1 MDIMLN
7 IVPLCYIW
15 VFLNRIIKTKLM
27 SKLFSIE
34 NKIYALSGATGTLGG
49 SIAKYLV
56 ENGAKVLLLGR
67 SLDKLEE
74 KCKELDAIAPNS
86 AHLFVLDV
94 MDEKQLTELKNTITT
109 KFKRLDGLV
118 NLAGGNIPGATLKP
132 DQTIYDIEL
141 ADTQKV
147 VDINLFGTVIP
158 TIVLSEIMAKQ
169 GFGSI
174 VNISSMAAKQTI
186 SRVLGYSMAKAG
198 VDIFTKWMANE
209 LASKFSDKIRVNA
222 IAPGFFI
229 GNQNRRLLT
238 NEDGSFTDRGE
249 KIITNTPMGRFGDAS
264 ELNGMVHYLLSDA
277 SSFVTGTIYDIDG
290 GFSSFSG
297 V

>member
-1 MDIMLN
+1 MN
-7 IVPLCYIW
+7 
-15 VFLNRIIKTKLM
+15 KKL
-27 SKLFSIE
+27 SLK
-34 NKIYALSGATGTLGG
+34 NKNYALSGGTGTLGG

-56 ENGAKVLLLGR
+56 SEGANVLLLGR
-67 SLDKLEE
+67 SMDKLEA
-74 KCKELDAIAPNS
+74 KQKELSAIAENS
-86 AHLFVLDV
+86 THIYVVDV
-94 MDEKQLTELKNTITT
+94 MNEDALGNLRDTIEKDFNH
-109 KFKRLDGLV
+109 LDGLV

-132 DQTIYDIEL
+132 DQTIQDI
-141 ADTQKV
+141 AISDTRQV

-158 TIVLSEIMAKQ
+158 TIVLSELMVKQ
-169 GFGSI
+169 GHGSI

-186 SRVLGYSMAKAG
+186 SRVLGYSMAKAA

-209 LASKFSDKIRVNA
+209 LASKHGDKIRVNA

-238 NEDGSFTDRGE
+238 NEDGTYTARGND
-249 KIITNTPMGRFGDAS
+249 IIKNTPMGRFGDAS

-277 SSFVTGTIYDIDG
+277 STFVTGSIFDVDG

>member
-1 MDIMLN
+1 
-7 IVPLCYIW
+7 
-15 VFLNRIIKTKLM
+15 M

>member
-1 MDIMLN
+1 
-7 IVPLCYIW
+7 
-15 VFLNRIIKTKLM
+15 M
-27 SKLFSIE
+27 SELFSIE
-34 NKIYALSGATGTLGG
+34 DKIYALSGATGTLGG

-74 KCKELDAIAPNS
+74 KCKELNAIRPDS
-86 AHLFVLDV
+86 AYLFVLDV
-94 MDEKQLTELKNTITT
+94 MDEKQLTQLKHTITSR
-109 KFKRLDGLV
+109 FKKLDGLI

-132 DQTIYDIEL
+132 DQTIFDIEL
-141 ADTQKV
+141 GDTQKV

-158 TIVLSEIMAKQ
+158 TIILSEIMAKQ
-169 GFGSI
+169 GYGSI

-186 SRVLGYSMAKAG
+186 SRVLGYSLAKAG

-209 LASKFSDKIRVNA
+209 LASKFGDKIRVNA

-264 ELNGMVHYLLSDA
+264 ELNGMVHYLLSEA
-277 SSFVTGTIYDIDG
+277 SSFVTGSIYEIDG

>member
-1 MDIMLN
+1 MTNMNEL
-7 IVPLCYIW
+7 LS
-15 VFLNRIIKTKLM
+15 LK
-27 SKLFSIE
+27 
-34 NKIYALSGATGTLGG
+34 NKQYALSGGTGTLGG
-49 SIAKYLV
+49 SIAEYLV
-56 ENGAKVLLLGR
+56 QNDAKVLLLGR
-67 SLDKLEE
+67 SPDKLEA
-74 KCKELDAIAPNS
+74 KQKELNTIAKNS
-86 AHLFVLDV
+86 THTFVVDV
-94 MDEKQLTELKNTITT
+94 MNEASLNSLKNTIQ
-109 KFKRLDGLV
+109 KDFGHLDGLV

-132 DQTIYDIEL
+132 DQTIRDIEID
-141 ADTQKV
+141 DTRKV

-158 TIVLSEIMAKQ
+158 TIVLSELMVKQ
-169 GFGSI
+169 GRGSI
-174 VNISSMAAKQTI
+174 VNISSMASKQTI

-209 LASKFSDKIRVNA
+209 LASKHGDKIRVNA

-238 NEDGSFTDRGE
+238 NEDGTFTARGND
-249 KIITNTPMGRFGDAS
+249 IIKNTPMGRFGDAS

-277 SSFVTGTIYDIDG
+277 SSFVTGSIFDVDG

>member
-1 MDIMLN
+1 
-7 IVPLCYIW
+7 
-15 VFLNRIIKTKLM
+15 M

-147 VDINLFGTVIP
+147 GDINLFGTVIP

>member
-1 MDIMLN
+1 
-7 IVPLCYIW
+7 
-15 VFLNRIIKTKLM
+15 M
-27 SKLFSIE
+27 SQLFSIE
-34 NKIYALSGATGTLGG
+34 NKLYALSGATGTLGG
-49 SIAKYLV
+49 SIANYLV
-56 ENGAKVLLLGR
+56 ENGANVLLLGR
-67 SLDKLEE
+67 SLDKLEA
-74 KCKELDAIAPNS
+74 KCKELNGIRDNS
-86 AHLFVLDV
+86 ASLFVLDV
-94 MDEKQLTELKNTITT
+94 MDQKQLNDLKDTITS
-109 KFKRLDGLV
+109 KYEKLDGLI

-141 ADTQKV
+141 GDTQKV
-147 VDINLFGTVIP
+147 VDINLFGTVVP

-169 GFGSI
+169 GYGSI

-186 SRVLGYSMAKAG
+186 SRVLGYSMAKAA

-209 LASKFSDKIRVNA
+209 LASKFSDKVRVNA

-249 KIITNTPMGRFGDAS
+249 KIIGNTPMARFGDAS

-277 SSFVTGTIYDIDG
+277 SSFVTGSIYEIDG

>member
-1 MDIMLN
+1 M
-7 IVPLCYIW
+7 
-15 VFLNRIIKTKLM
+15 TE
-27 SKLFSIE
+27 LFSIE

-74 KCKELDAIAPNS
+74 KCKELNAIASSS

-94 MDEKQLTELKNTITT
+94 MDENQLAELKNTIVS
-109 KFKRLDGLV
+109 KFEKLDGLV

-141 ADTQKV
+141 GDTQKV

-158 TIVLSEIMAKQ
+158 TIILSEIMAKQ

-198 VDIFTKWMANE
+198 VDIFTKWMAHE

-238 NEDGSFTDRGE
+238 NEDGSFTARGE
-249 KIITNTPMGRFGDAS
+249 KIIANTPMGRFGDAS

-277 SSFVTGTIYDIDG
+277 SSFVTGTINDIDG